1 MVLYS
6 YIWYSWLIKSPNLG
20 MICEV
25 LMKNI
30 LILAVIFAVTTG
42 CGQSVSTK
50 IQDPASSVANTT
62 APITAAPAPTPV
74 PAAATTGAPAA
85 NQQGPAVSPTTSV
98 EDKRIAAKVTRVVDG
113 DTLEV
118 TISGKKETIRMILVD
133 TPETKKPNTP
143 IQPFGEEASAF
154 TKETLEGKDVKL
166 ERDVSERDQYKR
178 LLYYVYLGDK
188 SFNEMLLEKGLAR
201 VAVYP
206 PDVKYVDQFREKQKK
221 AQEAKLGIWSIEN
234 YATDKGY
241 DESKT
246 KKESVAEKPKQVEP
260 PKPAPTPAASNVHYN
275 NCTEVK
281 KAGKAPIRRGEP
293 GYSSKLDRDNDG
305 IACE

>member
-1 MVLYS
+1 L
-6 YIWYSWLIKSPNLG
+6 K
-20 MICEV
+20 
-25 LMKNI
+25 KAFI
-30 LILAVIFAVTTG
+30 LTLLVVIASG
-42 CGQSVSTK
+42 CGQ
-50 IQDPASSVANTT
+50 T
-62 APITAAPAPTPV
+62 APATTQQPTLPVASTQPATTPV
-74 PAAATTGAPAA
+74 VAQSAATTSSTAKPPTAA
-85 NQQGPAVSPTTSV
+85 N
-98 EDKRIAAKVTRVVDG
+98 DKKLVDAKVNRVVDG

-118 TISGKKETIRMILVD
+118 MIGGKKETVRMILVD

-178 LLYYVYLGDK
+178 LLYYVYIGDK
-188 SFNEMLLEKGLAR
+188 MFNELLLEKGLAR
-201 VAVYP
+201 VAVFP
-206 PDVKYVDQFREKQKK
+206 PDVKYVDQFRNIQKK

-241 DESKT
+241 DDSKT
-246 KKESVAEKPKQVEP
+246 KKDALIDMNEKFETH
-260 PKPAPTPAASNVHYN
+260 KPAPASKPKETPAPAASNVHYN
-275 NCTEVK
+275 SCTEVK

-293 GYSSKLDRDNDG
+293 GYSSKLDQDNDG